1 MEYMTTATELEAL
14 DDLEDE
20 GTPLDIFTEELPSD
34 VLDLL
39 DEYEAELLR
48 AGIFL

>member
-39 DEYEAELLR
+39 DQYEYELLQ
-48 AGIFL
+48 AGLL